1 MSGDDMRNEREDRA
15 TKELEQEK
23 RIALEVEN
31 RLKKLEIVKQ
41 NKTSTPQQQSTQLID
56 EMKFLKVIQL
66 MVVVVLEE

>member
-41 NKTSTPQQQSTQLID
+41 NKTSTPQHNNNQHN
-56 EMKFLKVIQL
+56 
-66 MVVVVLEE
+66 